1 MVMCADNFTKYAA
14 DKLELNERIRLKNDE
29 NKRLLRIA
37 ADEKKDRQLV
47 IDNLFVINIT
57 EEKDAVIATISTLKS
72 EKLQEINETYTDAVK
87 GLKLSHGINRI
98 NLNAKDKILLKSC
111 LDPLKES

>member
-1 MVMCADNFTKYAA
+1 MWTDNFTKYAA
-14 DKLELNERIRLKNDE
+14 DKLELNKRIGLKNHE

-57 EEKDAVIATISTLKS
+57 EEKDADIATISTLKS
-72 EKLQEINETYTDAVK
+72 EKLQEINETYINAVK